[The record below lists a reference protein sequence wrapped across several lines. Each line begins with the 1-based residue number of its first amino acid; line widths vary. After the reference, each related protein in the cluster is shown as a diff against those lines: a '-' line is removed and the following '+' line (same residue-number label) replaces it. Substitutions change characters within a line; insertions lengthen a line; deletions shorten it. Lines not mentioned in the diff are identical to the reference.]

1 MKTVE
6 NTGNSLGA
14 SVNTNNSTGLN
25 ANQDYLSDKD
35 KRKFN
40 NRILSI
46 AGALVCLASALIYER
61 IFPEQDIVSAMIY
74 IMGILIVGVPV
85 FTSAVRGLIAKN
97 MKCAMEM
104 LVSIAVIISTLSG
117 EFFLAILVP
126 VILTFVHFLEE
137 KSIMGGRDAI
147 EGLKKMQAETAVI
160 FKDETETEIDAK
172 ELKCGDIIVVRP
184 GMALPVDGEVI
195 FGVSS
200 IDQKSLTGES
210 VPKTVKVNDQVFAG
224 TINIDG
230 NIQVRVTKEY
240 SDTSFQKIVK
250 LLEESE
256 HIVIPETKI
265 VDTFMFYYIPLVLVV
280 ALLVWLFT
288 QDITRAITILVVSCP
303 AGLLLINSAPMI
315 AVLSAAT
322 KKGIL
327 IKNSAFVNHL
337 AETDFIVFDKT
348 GTITKGILEADSYH
362 LDKAASFEELI
373 TTAACLAHA
382 SLHPVSKSII
392 ALCENADYSQ
402 IKIEKTF
409 EIKEHIGKGLEG
421 KNDEDTIYFGSYNW
435 IQSLGINVT
444 EEYENH
450 GTCNWVVKN
459 NEVLGCIVFKDTPR
473 EDAALVVSMLKE
485 MGTAKTY
492 LLTGDRFQ
500 TAKKIQAAVGI
511 DEMRCELL
519 PEQKL
524 EYVEELMKNHT
535 VTVIGDGINDALAL
549 SKAHVG
555 IAMGAMGSDTAI
567 QSADIALMSNN
578 LANIPFA
585 IKLAQ
590 KAKGIIYQNIILA
603 FAISIVMIFLAGVG
617 VVSPIAG
624 AFLHN
629 LGAFIILINSGRVMS
644 RHLPQNRR

>member
-1 MKTVE
+1 MKTME
-6 NTGNSLGA
+6 NIGA
-14 SVNTNNSTGLN
+14 SLAASVGKLN
-25 ANQDYLSDKD
+25 HDYLSDKD
-35 KRKFN
+35 KQKFKN
-40 NRILSI
+40 SILSI
-46 AGALVCLASALIYER
+46 SGALVCLAAALIHGL
-61 IFPEQDIVSAMIY
+61 IFPEQDIISAIIY
-74 IMGILIVGVPV
+74 LAGILIIGIPV
-85 FTSAVRGLIAKN
+85 FVTAVRGLLSKN
-97 MKCAMEM
+97 MKCAMEI
-104 LVSIAVIISTLSG
+104 LVSIAVIISALSG
-117 EFFLAILVP
+117 EFILAILIP

-147 EGLKKMQAETAVI
+147 EGLKKMQAETAVLL
-160 FKDETETEIDAK
+160 KDNTEIEIDAK
-172 ELKCGDIIVVRP
+172 ELKCGDIIAVRP

-210 VPKTVKVNDQVFAG
+210 VPKTVKLSDTVFAG

-230 NIQVRVTKEY
+230 SIQVRVTREY

-256 HIVIPETKI
+256 HITIPETKI
-265 VDTFMFYYIPLVLVV
+265 VDKFMFYYIPLVLVT

-288 QDITRAITILVVSCP
+288 QDITRAIAILVASCP
-303 AGLLLINSAPMI
+303 CGHLLINSAPMI
-315 AVLSAAT
+315 AVLSAST
-322 KKGIL
+322 KKGVL
-327 IKNSAFVNHL
+327 IKNSAFVNYL
-337 AETDFIVFDKT
+337 SETDYIVFDKT

-362 LDKAASFEELI
+362 LDQARDFDELI
-373 TTAACLAHA
+373 TAAASVAHA
-382 SLHPVSKSII
+382 SLHPISKSII
-392 ALCENADYSQ
+392 SLCSGEPSAHDAPLRVREAKDYA
-402 IKIEKTF
+402 KDF
-409 EIKEHIGKGLEG
+409 EIKEYIGKGLEG
-421 KNDEDTIYFGSYNW
+421 KKGDDIIYLGSYSW
-435 IQSLGINVT
+435 VRSLGFNVP
-444 EEYENH
+444 EIYENA

-459 NEVLGCIVFKDTPR
+459 GNILGCVVFKDIPR
-473 EDAALVVSMLKE
+473 EDAAQIVTQLKQIGVS
-485 MGTAKTY
+485 KTC

-500 TAKKIQAAVGI
+500 AAERIQAAVGI
-511 DEMRCELL
+511 DEMKCELL

-524 EYVEELMKNHT
+524 EHVEALMENHT

-585 IKLAQ
+585 VKLAQ
-590 KAKGIIYQNIILA
+590 KTKGIIYQNIVLA
-603 FAISIVMIFLAGVG
+603 FSMSVVMIFLAGAG

-629 LGAFIILINSGRVMS
+629 LGAFVILINSGRVM
-644 RHLPQNRR
+644 HKT

>member
-1 MKTVE
+1 ME
-6 NTGNSLGA
+6 NTNASLSA
-14 SVNTNNSTGLN
+14 DNR
-25 ANQDYLSDKD
+25 DYLSDKD
-35 KRKFN
+35 KRRFKN
-40 NRILSI
+40 NILSI
-46 AGALVCLASALIYER
+46 SGALVCLAAALIYER
-61 IFPEQDIVSAMIY
+61 IYPEQDVVRAIIFLA
-74 IMGILIVGVPV
+74 GILIIGIPV
-85 FTSAVRGLIAKN
+85 FASAVQGLLSRN
-97 MKCAMEM
+97 MKRAMEI
-104 LVSIAVIISTLSG
+104 LVSIAVIISALSG
-117 EFFLAILVP
+117 EFILAILIP

-147 EGLKKMQAETAVI
+147 EGLKKMQAETAVL
-160 FKDETETEIDAK
+160 FKDGIETEVNAK
-172 ELKCGDIIVVRP
+172 ELKRDDIIIVRP
-184 GMALPVDGEVI
+184 GMSLPVDGEVI

-210 VPKTVKVNDQVFAG
+210 VPKTVKVNDPVFAG

-230 NIQVRVTKEY
+230 SIQVKVTKEF

-250 LLEESE
+250 LLEESSR
-256 HIVIPETKI
+256 ITIPETKV
-265 VDTFMFYYIPLVLVV
+265 VDTFMFYYIPLVLVT

-288 QDITRAITILVVSCP
+288 QDITRAIAVLVVSCP
-303 AGLLLINSAPMI
+303 AGHLLINSAPMI

-337 AETDFIVFDKT
+337 CETDYIVFDKT
-348 GTITKGILEADSYH
+348 GTITKGILEADSFH
-362 LDKAASFEELI
+362 LDEAADFDELL
-373 TTAACLAHA
+373 TTAASVAHA
-382 SLHPVSKSII
+382 SLHPISKSII
-392 ALCENADYSQ
+392 ALCGGEPSAKNFAKD
-402 IKIEKTF
+402 F

-421 KNDEDTIYFGSYNW
+421 KRGDDVIYLGSYNW
-435 IQSLGINVT
+435 IQSLGFNVSG
-444 EEYENH
+444 EYEKA

-459 NEVLGCIVFKDTPR
+459 KKILGCIVFKDTPR
-473 EDAALVVSMLKE
+473 EDAAQIVNNLKE
-485 MGTAKTY
+485 IGVSKTC

-500 TAKKIQAAVGI
+500 TAERIQAAVGI

-524 EYVEELMKNHT
+524 EYVEELMKNHI

-585 IKLAQ
+585 VKLAQ
-590 KAKGIIYQNIILA
+590 KTKGIIYQNIVLA
-603 FAISIVMIFLAGVG
+603 FSISVVMIFLAGTG
-617 VVSPIAG
+617 FVSPIAG
-624 AFLHN
+624 AVLHN
-629 LGAFIILINSGRVMS
+629 LGAFIILINSSRVMT
-644 RHLPQNRR
+644 RQMPLPWQR

>member
-1 MKTVE
+1 MNTME
-6 NTGNSLGA
+6 NTNASLSA
-14 SVNTNNSTGLN
+14 DNR
-25 ANQDYLSDKD
+25 DYLSDKD
-35 KRKFN
+35 KRRFKN
-40 NRILSI
+40 NILSI
-46 AGALVCLASALIYER
+46 SGALVCLAAALIYER
-61 IFPEQDIVSAMIY
+61 IYPEQDVVRAIIFLA
-74 IMGILIVGVPV
+74 GILIIGIPV
-85 FTSAVRGLIAKN
+85 FASAVQGLLSRN
-97 MKCAMEM
+97 MKRAMEI
-104 LVSIAVIISTLSG
+104 LVSIAVIISALSG
-117 EFFLAILVP
+117 EFILAILIP

-147 EGLKKMQAETAVI
+147 EGLKKMQAETAVL
-160 FKDETETEIDAK
+160 FKDGIETEVNAK
-172 ELKCGDIIVVRP
+172 ELKRDDIIIVRP
-184 GMALPVDGEVI
+184 GMSLPVDGEVI

-210 VPKTVKVNDQVFAG
+210 VPKTVKVNDPVFAG

-230 NIQVRVTKEY
+230 SIQVKVTKEF

-250 LLEESE
+250 LLEESSR
-256 HIVIPETKI
+256 ITIPETKV
-265 VDTFMFYYIPLVLVV
+265 VDTFMFYYIPLVLVT

-288 QDITRAITILVVSCP
+288 QDITRAIAVLVVSCP
-303 AGLLLINSAPMI
+303 AGHLLINSAPMI

-337 AETDFIVFDKT
+337 CETDYIVFDKT
-348 GTITKGILEADSYH
+348 GTITKGILEADSFH
-362 LDKAASFEELI
+362 LDEAADFDELL
-373 TTAACLAHA
+373 TTAASVAHA
-382 SLHPVSKSII
+382 SLHPISKSII
-392 ALCENADYSQ
+392 ALCGGEPSAKNFAKD
-402 IKIEKTF
+402 F

-421 KNDEDTIYFGSYNW
+421 KRGDDVIYLGSYNW
-435 IQSLGINVT
+435 IQSLGFNVSG
-444 EEYENH
+444 EYEKA

-459 NEVLGCIVFKDTPR
+459 KKILGCIVFKDTPR
-473 EDAALVVSMLKE
+473 EDAAQIVNNLKE
-485 MGTAKTY
+485 IGVSKTC

-500 TAKKIQAAVGI
+500 TAERIQAAVGI

-524 EYVEELMKNHT
+524 EYVEELMKNHI

-585 IKLAQ
+585 VKLAQ
-590 KAKGIIYQNIILA
+590 KTKGIIYQNIVLA
-603 FAISIVMIFLAGVG
+603 FSISVVMIFLAGTG
-617 VVSPIAG
+617 FVSPIAG
-624 AFLHN
+624 AVLHN
-629 LGAFIILINSGRVMS
+629 LGAFIILINSSRVMT
-644 RHLPQNRR
+644 RQMPLPWQR